1 MTNQTWVLRVPVSA
15 FTFGFVGCEQELD
28 RRYLDVQGDNVD
40 GNTDALI
47 RNAARGSTPTV
58 VVFQNV
64 LHNINS
70 SFRLFIFHKI
80 QTTGFFLLGLR
91 LFSSLKFPVFLKT
104 LLNRHLRWM

>member
-15 FTFGFVGCEQELD
+15 FTFGFVGCEQEID

-64 LHNINS
+64 LHNS
-70 SFRLFIFHKI
+70 SFKAFQI
-80 QTTGFFLLGLR
+80 
-91 LFSSLKFPVFLKT
+91 P
-104 LLNRHLRWM
+104 

>member
-40 GNTDALI
+40 GDTDALI

-58 VVFQNV
+58 VVFQYV
-64 LHNINS
+64 LHNI
-70 SFRLFIFHKI
+70 SFKAFHI
-80 QTTGFFLLGLR
+80 
-91 LFSSLKFPVFLKT
+91 P
-104 LLNRHLRWM
+104 